1 MFCKLSQKEEERKR
15 ESKKYNQIMQKTNR
29 NQGKTAN
36 TGKRRIETASLQ
48 VICYSPGKIIPNM
61 GSLIKK
67 ATWKSSST
75 NSGIAELAGCC
86 FVLLQTKIN
95 VA

>member
-1 MFCKLSQKEEERKR
+1 
-15 ESKKYNQIMQKTNR
+15 MQKTQTR
-29 NQGKTAN
+29 MRGKTAS
-36 TGKRRIETASLQ
+36 TGKRRIETANLQ
-48 VICYSPGKIIPNM
+48 VICYSSGKIIPNM

-67 ATWKSSST
+67 AIWKSSST
-75 NSGIAELAGCC
+75 NSGIAELVGCC